1 RARKEQIQEMVR
13 ILLGLSAIPQPDD
26 AADAAAL
33 AVCHL
38 NSAAGR
44 EVLDRLALPQQSL
57 RAVRVAR

>member
-1 RARKEQIQEMVR
+1 MVR
-13 ILLGLSAIPQPDD
+13 ILLGLTAIPQPDD

-33 AVCHL
+33 ALCHL

-44 EVLDRLALPQQSL
+44 EVLDGLALTDKSL